1 MLVAC
6 DACASALRADHEEIK
21 LAVLRGRC
29 VKCGCHVGLEG
40 CPAVTFNGNEREY
53 RLRNPHR
60 RPEAFDRKVAS
71 VLGRI
76 FGATVTL
83 APPPHYEADE

>member
-53 RLRNPHR
+53 RRRNAHR
-60 RPEAFDRKVAS
+60 KPAAFDRAVEAL
-71 VLGRI
+71 LGRLS
-76 FGATVTL
+76 GPLVPVV
-83 APPPHYEADE
+83 APTHLEDE